1 MLFITYI
8 FILAIFVLLSYTLY
22 KIAKLYFGFKS
33 KGQESKHYPIT
44 LGITLLSIPLLSK
57 AFAIPSYLIK
67 VFNKYTSLDLPTPTD
82 DWKDMVFYA
91 LYIFAVIALSY
102 IYYKL
107 QPRDEERFRDE
118 GGSQKITYPD
128 NTKVV
133 VSPHLHKRVQEL
145 FELKYEK
152 LKLTYDEK
160 EKLLVGHYS
169 DAIHSYRYFI
179 YCDSGSKNI
188 SKEYQDEVLERLKEL
203 SDDFVAEESTFYEP
217 KYLFFIEEGTFEEND
232 NKYLKC
238 YTEDAF
244 LNVIINFSS
253 YLQKNIDRFDTQ
265 SIDIGGVSLKE
276 SFIEPSFN
284 KGETNLKHYFDEWLE
299 EKSLRHIS
307 LLADYGMG
315 KTSFLKYYTKYLS
328 KKILEGESFSR
339 YPIFISLTN
348 TSPMSN
354 DGIETKIE
362 SFVSKELG
370 VNYAL
375 FERLVHLGK
384 IVFILDGF
392 DEMGFI
398 GTDKTRLEQFNSI
411 WQLATT
417 NNKILIS
424 GRPSY
429 LPTEFERKNVLNI
442 VESDVRDLQLTPYT
456 EVIELDY
463 FELEQIEQTV
473 NIYYEGKEV
482 EQYMN
487 YIKRNRSILD
497 LCKRP
502 SMLHMTMSILP
513 ELYSEDS
520 TKVITSS
527 DIMNKYTEYWI
538 SRQESKAITGYF
550 SKNDNRKK
558 EFIINFFTELSGE
571 MFKEETLVISKKVLD
586 ELIVQEVQKAK
597 MDIES
602 NEAMFEGFKNELY
615 AGYFIEVDITN
626 VKDDYFKFVHKSL
639 FEFFVSKKI
648 IKLIGEKKFDDVL
661 ISMDWN
667 REIMDFIDDS
677 IDHEKYNDSKYPSL
691 IMLRDSW
698 LDKWLYIPIVFKFN
712 RNNILRLL
720 NVILSIFFII
730 PFVINLNNDS
740 PTNIFIILGVVLN
753 TYLFFYALRKGFI
766 NQAYLIAYKTN
777 KQIDK
782 EALEFFIN
790 GSSSFYEIKNHF
802 IENITFK
809 NLKIDS
815 LFFSSSSLK
824 NLNFDN
830 STIRYIKFVDSKID
844 NIQIENMTISHSYG
858 LNYLFNLL
866 MFFTILMTRL
876 FSLKEKMLSM
886 KIFITMN
893 KKKLI
898 FSRMSINSFDQ
909 QSLISFQNFIKNNN
923 MKRKD
928 VICTS
933 NELKDKL
940 FAKLEGRE

>member
-1 MLFITYI
+1 MLFITYL
-8 FILAIFVLLSYTLY
+8 FILALFVLLSYTLY
-22 KIAKLYFGFKS
+22 KIAKLYFNFKS

-44 LGITLLSIPLLSK
+44 LGITLLSVPLTSK

-67 VFNKYTSLDLPTPTD
+67 VFNQYTSLNLPMPKD
-82 DWKDMVFYA
+82 DWKDMVFYG
-91 LYIFAVIALSY
+91 LYVFAVIALSY
-102 IYYKL
+102 IYKL

-118 GGSQKITYPD
+118 GGSQKISYPD
-128 NTKVV
+128 NTKVE

-179 YCDSGSKNI
+179 YCDGTSKDI
-188 SKEYQDEVLERLKEL
+188 SKVYQDEVLERLKKL
-203 SDDFVAEESTFYEP
+203 SDDFVADDNTFYEP

-244 LNVIINFSS
+244 LNVIIDFSS
-253 YLQKNIDRFDTQ
+253 YLQKNIDRFNTQ

-284 KGETNLKHYFDEWLE
+284 KGATNLKLYFDEWLE

-328 KKILEGESFSR
+328 EKILEGESFTR

-398 GTDKTRLEQFNSI
+398 GTAKTRFEQFNSI

-429 LPTEFERKNVLNI
+429 LPTDFERKNVLNI
-442 VESDVRDLQLTPYT
+442 VESDVTDVQLTPYT

-463 FELEQIEQTV
+463 FELEQIEETV
-473 NIYYEGKEV
+473 KIYYEGKEV

-487 YIKRNRSILD
+487 YINRNRSILD

-550 SKNDNRKK
+550 TKNDNRKK

-571 MFKEETLVISKKVLD
+571 MFKEKTLVISKKVLD
-586 ELIVQEVQKAK
+586 ELILKEVQKAK
-597 MDIES
+597 MDIAS

-626 VKDDYFKFVHKSL
+626 VKDDHFKFVHKSL

-648 IKLIGEKKFDDVL
+648 ISLIEEKKFSDEL
-661 ISMDWN
+661 MSMDWN

-677 IDHEKYNDSKYPSL
+677 IDHEKYKDSKYPSL

-698 LDKWLYIPIVFKFN
+698 IDKWLFIPIISK
-712 RNNILRLL
+712 
-720 NVILSIFFII
+720 
-730 PFVINLNNDS
+730 IN
-740 PTNIFIILGVVLN
+740 
-753 TYLFFYALRKGFI
+753 
-766 NQAYLIAYKTN
+766 
-777 KQIDK
+777 
-782 EALEFFIN
+782 
-790 GSSSFYEIKNHF
+790 
-802 IENITFK
+802 FK
-809 NLKIDS
+809 N
-815 LFFSSSSLK
+815 FSK
-824 NLNFDN
+824 
-830 STIRYIKFVDSKID
+830 T
-844 NIQIENMTISHSYG
+844 ET
-858 LNYLFNLL
+858 
-866 MFFTILMTRL
+866 
-876 FSLKEKMLSM
+876 
-886 KIFITMN
+886 
-893 KKKLI
+893 
-898 FSRMSINSFDQ
+898 
-909 QSLISFQNFIKNNN
+909 
-923 MKRKD
+923 
-928 VICTS
+928 
-933 NELKDKL
+933 
-940 FAKLEGRE
+940 FA